1 MDGRPVSDAV
11 RFGALGVLQ
20 DRAVGNRFD
29 QPEAEQRRAFS
40 LGHDIGLRRDHLLR
54 RRIDGEVLHERAAE
68 LDHRIEVTVRDAA
81 EACLEDNASAPGSRI
96 GMARDA

>member
-1 MDGRPVSDAV
+1 M
-11 RFGALGVLQ
+11 GVLQ

-40 LGHDIGLRRDHLLR
+40 LGHDIGLCRDHLLR
-54 RRIDGEVLHERAAE
+54 RRIDSEVLHKRAAE
-68 LDHRIEVTVRDAA
+68 LSQRIEVTVRDAA
-81 EACLEDNASAPGSRI
+81 EACLEDNASAPDSRI